1 MFNINRACPSV
12 RTYQIAAGAE
22 PGEANYTAGSG
33 RSQLCGRRV
42 GEGLA
47 KSSEVVA
54 ESGRSRCADNREGE
68 RSAEEVSGTRGRRL
82 GAGLGTRVAGEESRW
97 RPTRVSAGHTGLSV
111 CMCLG
116 LSGQDLEN
124 VSRAAMAA
132 GEEKRFPATG
142 HRSVPA
148 DPQLPQSGQAA
159 TVSAVRGEDRAS
171 HC

>member
-1 MFNINRACPSV
+1 MSV
-12 RTYQIAAGAE
+12 RTYVSDCSRGRARGGQLHCGVRPESALWAQSQK
-22 PGEANYTAGSG
+22 GSG
-33 RSQLCGRRV
+33 RVERSRRGVRPKSLRRQQRGGAVGGRSQRD
-42 GEGLA
+42 
-47 KSSEVVA
+47 
-54 ESGRSRCADNREGE
+54 SGRDSGPGLLVRREDGD
-68 RSAEEVSGTRGRRL
+68 S
-82 GAGLGTRVAGEESRW
+82 
-97 RPTRVSAGHTGLSV
+97 PRVSAGHTGLSV
-111 CMCLG
+111 CICLG
-116 LSGQDLEN
+116 LSGQDLKN